1 VTVDPARPLDR
12 SAGEVPVAVVPEH
25 PTWGQRLTGWRYAAL
40 TTNPPR
46 GHVDPVTKAI
56 VLTRAAVLPMT
67 LVAGLL
73 AGLLAVRQPGFATG
87 WFLLALLGIVLAHVA
102 NNVMNDLF
110 DTEVGQDTATYPR
123 AQYAPHPIL
132 SGLTTRR
139 RLAGL
144 ALGVNAVDLAIMVVL
159 TVARGP
165 LVLAFGIGGFLLS
178 AAYTA
183 PPLRLKKRGLGE
195 LDVLVTWG
203 PLMVGGTYFSA
214 TGHLP
219 WQIWVAGLPYALLC
233 TAVLMG
239 KHTDKIRFDAPLGIR
254 TVPVML
260 GRVRALAATR
270 GLIAGYYVLLVVAVA
285 ARCLPWPA
293 LLGLASV
300 WTARTVWRPLTA
312 PAPAQRPRGF
322 PVWPLWYAA
331 WTFVHTRRAGTLL
344 IAGVALAAVF
354 DVTAF

>member
-1 VTVDPARPLDR
+1 LETDPAVDAIRVVTVAPRPTVR
-12 SAGEVPVAVVPEH
+12 
-25 PTWGQRLTGWRYAAL
+25 QRIAGWRYAAL
-40 TTNPPR
+40 TANPPD
-46 GHVDPVTKAI
+46 GHVDRVATAI

-67 LVAGLL
+67 LVAGLV
-73 AGLLAVRQPGFATG
+73 AGLLAVRQPGFETG
-87 WFLLALLGIVLAHVA
+87 WFLLALVGIVLAHVA

-110 DTEVGQDTATYPR
+110 DTGVGQDTVAYPR

-132 SGLTTRR
+132 SGVTTRS
-139 RLAGL
+139 RLAVIAG
-144 ALGVNAVDLAIMVVL
+144 AVNVVDLAIMLVL
-159 TVARGP
+159 VAARGP
-165 LVLAFGIGGFLLS
+165 LVLAFGVGGFALS

-203 PLMVGGTYFSA
+203 PLMVGGTYYSA

-219 WQIWVAGLPYALLC
+219 WQVWVASLPYALLC

-239 KHTDKIRFDAPLGIR
+239 KHTDKIPFDAPLAIR
-254 TVPVML
+254 TVPVLL
-260 GRVRALAATR
+260 GRARALALTR
-270 GLIAGYYVLLVVAVA
+270 GLVAGYYLLLVAAVA

-293 LLGLASV
+293 LLGLAALP
-300 WTARTVWRPLTA
+300 TARAVRRPLSESA
-312 PAPAQRPRGF
+312 PATKPHDF

-331 WTFVHTRRAGTLL
+331 WAFVHTRRAGGFLVL
-344 IAGVALAAVF
+344 GIATAAIF